1 MMVGTEKPNKLSN
14 TEIISKGSFVAAI
27 ITVPTLA
34 SFFGVWQVSDN
45 LLYGA
50 VAGLIVNFVAIGFSF
65 KIVRKLLVKKQDKG
79 TELN

>member
-1 MMVGTEKPNKLSN
+1 MVGTEKTKKLSN

-27 ITVPTLA
+27 VTIPTLA
-34 SFFGVWQVSDN
+34 SFFGVWQISDN

-50 VAGLIVNFVAIGFSF
+50 VTGLIVNFIAIGFSF
-65 KIVRKLLVKKQDKG
+65 KVVRKLVKKQNSG

>member
-1 MMVGTEKPNKLSN
+1 MTGNEKTKKLSN
-14 TEIISKGSFVAAI
+14 TEIISKGSFVAII
-27 ITVPTLA
+27 ITVPTLV

-50 VAGLIVNFVAIGFSF
+50 ITGLIVNFIAIGFSF
-65 KIVRKLLVKKQDKG
+65 KVVRKLVKKQNSG

>member
-1 MMVGTEKPNKLSN
+1 MVGTEKTKKLSN
-14 TEIISKGSFVAAI
+14 TEIVSKSSLVAAI
-27 ITVPTLA
+27 VTIPTLA

-50 VAGLIVNFVAIGFSF
+50 VAGLIVNFIALGFSF
-65 KIVRKLLVKKQDKG
+65 KLVGKFLVKKQDKG

>member
-1 MMVGTEKPNKLSN
+1 MVGTEKTKKLSN

-27 ITVPTLA
+27 VTIPTLA
-34 SFFGVWQVSDN
+34 SFFGVWQISDN

-50 VAGLIVNFVAIGFSF
+50 VTGLIVNFIAIGFSF
-65 KIVRKLLVKKQDKG
+65 KIVRKLVKKQDKG

>member
-1 MMVGTEKPNKLSN
+1 MVGTEKTKKLSN
-14 TEIISKGSFVAAI
+14 AEIFSKGSLVAII
-27 ITVPTLA
+27 ITVPTLT

-50 VAGLIVNFVAIGFSF
+50 VTGLIVNFVAIGFSF
-65 KIVRKLLVKKQDKG
+65 KIVRKLLVKKQDNG

>member
-1 MMVGTEKPNKLSN
+1 MVGTEKTKKLSN

-27 ITVPTLA
+27 VTIPTLA
-34 SFFGVWQVSDN
+34 SFFGVWQIFDN
-45 LLYGA
+45 LIYGA
-50 VAGLIVNFVAIGFSF
+50 ATGLIVNFVAIGFSF

>member
-1 MMVGTEKPNKLSN
+1 MVGTEKTKKLSN
-14 TEIISKGSFVAAI
+14 TEIVSKSSLVAAI
-27 ITVPTLA
+27 VTIPTLA

-50 VAGLIVNFVAIGFSF
+50 VAGLTVNFIALGFSF
-65 KIVRKLLVKKQDKG
+65 KLVRKFLVKKQDKG

>member
-1 MMVGTEKPNKLSN
+1 MVGTEKPNKLSN

-27 ITVPTLA
+27 VTIPTLA

-50 VAGLIVNFVAIGFSF
+50 VTGLIVNFVAIGFSF

>member
-1 MMVGTEKPNKLSN
+1 MA
-14 TEIISKGSFVAAI
+14 II
-27 ITVPTLA
+27 ITVPTLV

-50 VAGLIVNFVAIGFSF
+50 ITGLIVNFIAIGFSF
-65 KIVRKLLVKKQDKG
+65 KVVRKLVKKQNSG